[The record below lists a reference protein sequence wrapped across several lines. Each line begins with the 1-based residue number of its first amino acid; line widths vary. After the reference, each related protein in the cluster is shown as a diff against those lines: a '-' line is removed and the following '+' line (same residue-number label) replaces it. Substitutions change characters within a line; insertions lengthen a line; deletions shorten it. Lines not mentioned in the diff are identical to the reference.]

1 MQTID
6 ERILELVNNREKLL
20 RYVQEG
26 TYSDRDVS
34 DTLQDIEE
42 EIWELRQKR
51 SEEIRRD
58 QLRNMTAHQAARELH
73 KRQRNAEILG
83 RTKGFMGI
91 LMENIRE
98 PLIILDE
105 EWTSSVLN
113 HMKTELTYLQ
123 AFKFGKKWYIA
134 GSPEALELIYHN
146 FAKKWREHNDR
157 GRQLRYALDTIDAM
171 RRKKGR

>member
-58 QLRNMTAHQAARELH
+58 QLRNMTAHQAARELQ
-73 KRQRNAEILG
+73 KCRRNREIL
-83 RTKGFMGI
+83 TKANRYI
-91 LMENIRE
+91 ESLKSNIRE
-98 PLIILDE
+98 PIMIPDE
-105 EWTSSVLN
+105 EWTSSALN
-113 HMKTELTYLQ
+113 FVRAALPYVQ
-123 AFKFGKKWYIA
+123 VVKFEDRWYVA
-134 GSPEALELIYHN
+134 GSPMALDAMYNHFE
-146 FAKKWREHNDR
+146 KKLQENNERR
-157 GRQLRYALDTIDAM
+157 GRLWRVMDTIDAM